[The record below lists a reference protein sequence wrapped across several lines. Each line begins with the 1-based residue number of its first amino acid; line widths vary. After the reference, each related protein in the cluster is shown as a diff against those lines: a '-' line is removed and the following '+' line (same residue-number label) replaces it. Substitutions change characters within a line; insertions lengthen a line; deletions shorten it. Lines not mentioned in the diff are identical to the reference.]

1 MKTAFKKAFLKSIR
15 QIQDEKLKD
24 AIADIIQEVE
34 AAEGITD
41 IVNTKKLKGYKQFYR
56 IRTGDYRIGVKV
68 AENTVTFAAF
78 DHRKDIYKHF
88 P

>member
-34 AAEGITD
+34 TAERITD
-41 IVNTKKLKGYKQFYR
+41 IGNTKKLKGYKQFYR
-56 IRTGDYRIGVKV
+56 IRTGDYRIGC
-68 AENTVTFAAF
+68 
-78 DHRKDIYKHF
+78 
-88 P
+88 

>member
-41 IVNTKKLKGYKQFYR
+41 IVNTKK
-56 IRTGDYRIGVKV
+56 
-68 AENTVTFAAF
+68 A
-78 DHRKDIYKHF
+78 
-88 P
+88 

>member
-15 QIQDEKLKD
+15 QIRDEKLKD

-34 AAEGITD
+34 AAESITD
-41 IVNTKKLKGYKQFYR
+41 IGNTKKLKGYKQFYR

-78 DHRKDIYKHF
+78 DHRKDIDKHF